1 MFGHITERFESI
13 LRNVR
18 GLGKIT
24 DKNINDTV
32 REVRRAL
39 IDADVNF
46 NVAKSFV
53 NTVHD
58 KAQGTKVLKSVK
70 PGQQFVKIIRDE
82 LVILLGTDSKDLV
95 LKNNPAVIL
104 LAGLQGSGKTTTA
117 GKLAYRLQK
126 SGKSVLMVAADVYR
140 PAAVQQLITVGKQA
154 DVTVY
159 EEGIGEPLAIC
170 KRGIEEARSLKN
182 DVVILDTA
190 GRLHVDGEMMT
201 EIQQIAD
208 MAEPDEI
215 IFVADGMTGQDAVNS
230 AQAFHEALPL
240 SGVILT
246 KMDGDSRGGAA
257 VSIREVTGKPIKF
270 IGTSEKLDG
279 LDVFDPKRI
288 ADRILGFGDVVSIV
302 EKAQDVFDEDQAKDF
317 QTKLVKNTFDLDDFK
332 MQLQQMKK
340 MGSMSQIIGMMPGM
354 NSKALK
360 QLNMDDR
367 QVGWTEAI
375 INSMTPGER
384 QQPEIINGSRR
395 LRISKGSG
403 RSVQEINA
411 LLNQFSQMKKMMKKM
426 GKMKNM
432 KNMKLP
438 GLGGFERFN

>member
-1 MFGHITERFESI
+1 MFDHITERFES
-13 LRNVR
+13 LFRNVR
-18 GLGKIT
+18 GLGKIN

-39 IDADVNF
+39 LDADVNF
-46 NVAKSFV
+46 KVVKSFV
-53 NTVHD
+53 KTVQE

-70 PGQQFVKIIRDE
+70 PGQYFVKIIRDE
-82 LVILLGTDSKDLV
+82 LVALLGSDTEDLV
-95 LKNNPAVIL
+95 LKSKPAVIL

-117 GKLAYRLQK
+117 GKLAQRLKK
-126 SGKSVLMVAADVYR
+126 SGKLALMVAADVYR

-154 DVTVY
+154 DVAVY
-159 EEGIGEPLAIC
+159 EEGTGDPLAIC

-208 MAEPDEI
+208 MANPDEI
-215 IFVADGMTGQDAVNS
+215 LFVADGMTGQDAVNS

-246 KMDGDSRGGAA
+246 KMDGDARGGAA

-340 MGSMSQIIGMMPGM
+340 MGSMSQLLGMMPGM

-384 QQPEIINGSRR
+384 QRPEIINGSRR

-403 RSVQEINA
+403 RPVQEINS

-432 KNMKLP
+432 KLP
-438 GLGGFERFN
+438 GLGSFGKFN

>member
-53 NTVHD
+53 NNVHD

-82 LVILLGTDSKDLV
+82 LVLLLGTDSKDLV

-140 PAAVQQLITVGKQA
+140 PAAVQQLITVGQQA
-154 DVTVY
+154 DVAVY
-159 EEGIGEPLAIC
+159 EEGTGEPLAIC

-190 GRLHVDGEMMT
+190 GRLHIDGEMMT

-208 MAEPDEI
+208 MADPDEVL
-215 IFVADGMTGQDAVNS
+215 FVADGMTGQDAVNS
-230 AQAFHEALPL
+230 AQTFHEALPL

-340 MGSMSQIIGMMPGM
+340 MGSMSQVIGMMPGM

-432 KNMKLP
+432 KLP

>member
-53 NTVHD
+53 NNVHD

-82 LVILLGTDSKDLV
+82 LVLLLGTDSKDLV

-140 PAAVQQLITVGKQA
+140 PAAVQQLITVGQQA
-154 DVTVY
+154 DVAVY
-159 EEGIGEPLAIC
+159 EEGTGDPLAIC
-170 KRGIEEARSLKN
+170 KRGIEKARSLKN

-190 GRLHVDGEMMT
+190 GRLHIDGEMMT

-208 MAEPDEI
+208 MADPDEI
-215 IFVADGMTGQDAVNS
+215 LFVADGMTGQDAVNS
-230 AQAFHEALPL
+230 AQTFHEALPL

-432 KNMKLP
+432 KLP

>member
-13 LRNVR
+13 FRNVR

-39 IDADVNF
+39 LDADVNF
-46 NVAKSFV
+46 KVAKTFV
-53 NTVHD
+53 KTVQE

-82 LVILLGTDSKDLV
+82 LVTLLGEDTASLN
-95 LKNNPAVIL
+95 LKGKPAVIL
-104 LAGLQGSGKTTTA
+104 LAGLQGAGKTTTA
-117 GKLAYRLQK
+117 GKLAQWLKK

-140 PAAVQQLITVGKQA
+140 PAAIEQLKTVGKQA
-154 DVTVY
+154 DVPVY
-159 EEGIGEPLAIC
+159 EEGTGDPLAIS

-201 EIQQIAD
+201 EIQQIAEF
-208 MAEPDEI
+208 ATPDEI
-215 IFVADGMTGQDAVNS
+215 LFVADGMTGQDAVNS
-230 AQAFHEALPL
+230 AKAFHEALHL
-240 SGVILT
+240 TGVILT
-246 KMDGDSRGGAA
+246 KMDGDARGGAA
-257 VSIREVTGKPIKF
+257 VSVREVTGKPIKF

-302 EKAQDVFDEDQAKDF
+302 EKAQDVFDEEEAEIF
-317 QTKLVKNTFDLDDFK
+317 QKKLAKNTFDFDDFK
-332 MQLQQMKK
+332 SQLQQMKK
-340 MGSMSQIIGMMPGM
+340 MGSMNQLLGMMPGM

-360 QLNMDDR
+360 NLNMDDR

-375 INSMTPGER
+375 INSMTPEER
-384 QQPEIINGSRR
+384 HRPEIINGSRR

-403 RSVQEINA
+403 RPVQEINA
-411 LLNQFSQMKKMMKKM
+411 LLTQISKMKKMMKKM

-432 KNMKLP
+432 KLP
-438 GLGGFERFN
+438 GMGGFGRF

>member
-104 LAGLQGSGKTTTA
+104 LAGLQGAGKTTTA

-140 PAAVQQLITVGKQA
+140 PAAVQQLITVGQQA
-154 DVTVY
+154 DVAVY
-159 EEGIGEPLAIC
+159 EEGTGEPLAIC

-208 MAEPDEI
+208 MADPDEI

-279 LDVFDPKRI
+279 LEVFDPKRI

-432 KNMKLP
+432 KLP

>member
-53 NTVHD
+53 NNVHD

-82 LVILLGTDSKDLV
+82 LVLLLGTDSKDLV

-140 PAAVQQLITVGKQA
+140 PAAVQQLITVGQQA
-154 DVTVY
+154 DVAVY
-159 EEGIGEPLAIC
+159 EEGTGEPLAIC

-190 GRLHVDGEMMT
+190 GRLHIDGEMMT

-208 MAEPDEI
+208 MADPDEVL
-215 IFVADGMTGQDAVNS
+215 FVADGMTGQDAVNS
-230 AQAFHEALPL
+230 AQTFHEALPL

-375 INSMTPGER
+375 INSMTPSER

-432 KNMKLP
+432 KLP

>member
-1 MFGHITERFESI
+1 MFDHITERFESI
-13 LRNVR
+13 FRNVR

-39 IDADVNF
+39 LDADVNF
-46 NVAKSFV
+46 KVVKSFV
-53 NTVHD
+53 KTVQE

-70 PGQQFVKIIRDE
+70 PGQHFVKIIRDE
-82 LVILLGTDSKDLV
+82 LVALLGSDTEDLV
-95 LKNNPAVIL
+95 LKSKPAVIL

-117 GKLAYRLQK
+117 GKLAQRLKK
-126 SGKSVLMVAADVYR
+126 SGESVLMVAADVYR

-154 DVTVY
+154 DVAVY
-159 EEGIGEPLAIC
+159 EEGTGEPLAIC

-208 MAEPDEI
+208 MANPDEI
-215 IFVADGMTGQDAVNS
+215 LFVADGMTGQDAVNS

-246 KMDGDSRGGAA
+246 KMDGDARGGAA

-340 MGSMSQIIGMMPGM
+340 MGSMSQLLGMMPGM

-384 QQPEIINGSRR
+384 QRPEIINGSRR

-403 RSVQEINA
+403 RPVQEINS
-411 LLNQFSQMKKMMKKM
+411 LLNQFLQMKKMMKKM

-432 KNMKLP
+432 KLP
-438 GLGGFERFN
+438 GLGSFGKFN

>member
-53 NTVHD
+53 NNVHD

-82 LVILLGTDSKDLV
+82 LVLLLGTDSKDLV

-117 GKLAYRLQK
+117 GKLAYRLRK

-140 PAAVQQLITVGKQA
+140 PAAVQQLITVGQQA
-154 DVTVY
+154 DVAVY
-159 EEGIGEPLAIC
+159 EEGTGESLAIC
-170 KRGIEEARSLKN
+170 KRGIEKARSLKN

-190 GRLHVDGEMMT
+190 GRLHIDGEMMT

-208 MAEPDEI
+208 MADPDEI
-215 IFVADGMTGQDAVNS
+215 LFVADGMTGQDAVNS
-230 AQAFHEALPL
+230 AQTFHEALPL

-302 EKAQDVFDEDQAKDF
+302 EKAQDVFDKDQAKDF

-432 KNMKLP
+432 KLP

>member
-53 NTVHD
+53 NNVHD

-140 PAAVQQLITVGKQA
+140 PAAVQQLITVGQQA
-154 DVTVY
+154 DVAVY
-159 EEGIGEPLAIC
+159 EEGTGEPLAIC

-208 MAEPDEI
+208 MADPDEI

-279 LDVFDPKRI
+279 LEVFDPKRI

-375 INSMTPGER
+375 INSMTPSER

-426 GKMKNM
+426 GKMK
-432 KNMKLP
+432 KMKLP

>member
-53 NTVHD
+53 NNVHD

-140 PAAVQQLITVGKQA
+140 PAAVQQLITVGQQA
-154 DVTVY
+154 DVAVY
-159 EEGIGEPLAIC
+159 EEGTGEPLAIC

-208 MAEPDEI
+208 MVDPDEI

-279 LDVFDPKRI
+279 LEVFDPKRI

-432 KNMKLP
+432 KLP

>member
-53 NTVHD
+53 NNVHD
-58 KAQGTKVLKSVK
+58 KVQGTKVLKSVK

-140 PAAVQQLITVGKQA
+140 PAAVQQLITVGQQA
-154 DVTVY
+154 DVAVY
-159 EEGIGEPLAIC
+159 EEGTGEPLAIC

-208 MAEPDEI
+208 MANPDEI

-246 KMDGDSRGGAA
+246 KMDGDSPGGAA

-367 QVGWTEAI
+367 QIGWTEAI
-375 INSMTPGER
+375 INSMTPSER

-432 KNMKLP
+432 KLP

>member
-53 NTVHD
+53 NNVHD

-140 PAAVQQLITVGKQA
+140 PAAVQQLITVGQQA
-154 DVTVY
+154 DVAVY
-159 EEGIGEPLAIC
+159 EEGTGEPLAIC

-208 MAEPDEI
+208 MADPDEI

-240 SGVILT
+240 SGIILT

-279 LDVFDPKRI
+279 LDVFEPKRI

-302 EKAQDVFDEDQAKDF
+302 EKAQNVFDEDQAKDF

-375 INSMTPGER
+375 INSMTPSER

-432 KNMKLP
+432 KLP

>member
-140 PAAVQQLITVGKQA
+140 PAAVQQLITVGQQA
-154 DVTVY
+154 DVAVY
-159 EEGIGEPLAIC
+159 EEGTGGPLAIC

-208 MAEPDEI
+208 MADPDEI

-240 SGVILT
+240 SGIILT

-279 LDVFDPKRI
+279 LEVFDPKRI

-375 INSMTPGER
+375 INSMTPSER

-426 GKMKNM
+426 GKNEKHEITRIGWFR
-432 KNMKLP
+432 KI
-438 GLGGFERFN
+438 